1 MTTNSTLILTGYYGV
16 FEPHIGHVVRGESTS
31 MNREC
36 PMLAENPIVEDF
48 RRLFNLSRVTGA
60 WFDSDRYQGV
70 WNMEDKILNIPLL
83 DAVTMA
89 LKNTGKEVTE
99 SNWAQEVFIQAMVN
113 HERIIV
119 IDTIFPEWIVDKFS
133 LVKEN
138 GTNICGGVPGVNLYR
153 YKGFD
158 ALLVRT
164 DFDKGITESH
174 IKSIRNY
181 ILS

>member
-1 MTTNSTLILTGYYGV
+1 MSINSTLILTGYYGV
-16 FEPHIGHVVRGESTS
+16 FEPLIGHVVRGESNI

-36 PMLAENPIVEDF
+36 PILVENPIVEDF

-60 WFDSDRYQGV
+60 WFDSDRYQGI
-70 WNMEDKILNIPLL
+70 WNMEDKILNVPLL

-89 LKNTGKEVTE
+89 LRHTEKNVTE
-99 SNWAQEVFIQAMVN
+99 NNWAQEVFIQAMVN

-119 IDTIFPEWIVDKFS
+119 IDSIFPEWIIDKFS
-133 LVKEN
+133 LVTEQE
-138 GTNICGGVPGVNLYR
+138 TNICGGVKGVNLYR
-153 YKGFD
+153 YKNFD

-164 DFDKGITESH
+164 DFEKGITASQ
-174 IKSIRNY
+174 IKSIQNY